1 MAERG
6 VAVQGIHGG
15 KSEGVGGED
24 KGAGLGFRGT
34 VGTELESGV
43 GGQSVIPEVGPW
55 VWQCPALGLGQ
66 AGGRGG
72 RGL

>member
-1 MAERG
+1 MEGKVRG
-6 VAVQGIHGG
+6 W
-15 KSEGVGGED
+15 GGED